1 MKKHLLIL
9 ASLVFGIGQ
18 LFADEAIFDASVLW
32 KKLGGTGIKAQTVTT
47 PYTWEESPGY
57 VKITFDGEGT
67 QTVNTTYIPFSKGKS
82 FTVAGTT
89 TGTTI
94 SKITFTINQKIQA
107 DFVGAASGIYSADT
121 DTGIGTWIPEDGTTP
136 SSVTFTTTNSFQV
149 KTITVEYTPDENFT
163 PDVPATGFEE
173 PFEATPV
180 DNLASYSG
188 NAPYIYDKASMKFYA
203 LNNLGEYEEYGVV
216 TEVNTLKVA
225 GNGITEIEYIK
236 TNTSMA
242 TIPYINLNYIP
253 KKNTRAVCTLE
264 ALEGGDWK
272 AAYGCGYF
280 QDGWKDRFCF
290 FTTNATINLG
300 GETGNKDAM
309 RYGKKIVTEMDAA
322 TGLMNIYEADGTT
335 LIGTITDSPKEADC
349 KTSLYVFAQNKDV
362 PGGEKI
368 TDCYNP
374 FITLYGLDLYEGD
387 TKVMELVPAI
397 DGEGN
402 GGLKDKLTGTFYGP
416 ANNGNFE
423 LSSDGQAAAGQA
435 GITAYEGKIV
445 IFEGHEYEYFNGS
458 WVDRGQMV
466 YQSVSEV
473 GTDYRNLSNW
483 SYPGSDYDAT
493 FGVNNFDG
501 TTNTLSPYVGN
512 GGWEPLTYKL
522 TGLTKGES
530 YRVSFNYTG
539 NAWYSWSSYTTLP
552 FFVLDYESLPWNDF
566 NNPDQALAYTAMPN
580 TETSNQPYY
589 VDFIANHSYA
599 LMCIQFGVVDDG
611 SHPITTDDP
620 NQKWKEAYGAFA
632 FSFGDIKVEKRV
644 LPQPYNAIDWADPVK
659 YTLLEYIENVSAPR
673 ERAFTLPYNPVTA
686 TQIDAKFMVYDTS
699 TGWCGIFCG
708 RNHGAGSGISLY
720 MNGNDRAHFGYFTGG
735 TTGGGDNFAPFSLN
749 TDYEVS
755 ADVTKLVV
763 NGETYNTG
771 NTVTNPTT
779 RNLSLFANPENDNP
793 MRGRFYYCTISEAG
807 EKVYDFKPAMRHD
820 GVFGFYDKASRTFVL
835 PAQGGNLDGYSYK
848 KHADQANVTYKK
860 DTRIVSVGSTGKFLP
875 EVQNLDG
882 ATFTWT
888 SSDDAIATVAADG
901 TVTGVAAGKVTIT
914 VTTDADQG
922 WTASYE
928 LTVSEP
934 DYKRVDANNVRYAI
948 VTGGTGW
955 NDSPL
960 SALLDNDATTKFGC
974 SNTSDAWAIIIASEP
989 VAVKQYSFVTGADTY
1004 NYPARNPR
1012 SWKLE
1017 GSNDNQTWTL
1027 IDEHND
1033 FDAYKIHSVNKQEFE
1048 FPVNGTETFKF
1059 FKFSATSTG
1068 DGFQLGEFWINEQ
1081 THAWGE
1087 PTETASTCTVPGKKV
1102 WECTTSKVL
1111 KTETLPLAEH
1121 EYENGACACGAKASE
1136 VVLLP
1141 NGQDNAYAIKFRH
1154 QAGVSDN
1161 EFKDI
1166 EAGWNEAD
1174 FDDSNWDELMMPI
1187 GGMGYDGGARNG
1199 AKFNTIWFN
1208 EYNTYWFR
1216 RPFTIENPAAITK
1229 LTVKALHDDDYAIF
1243 VNGTKVFARTGWT
1256 DGTNWEVTEVDPSL
1270 LVAGQNVLAVY
1281 VEQNFGGAYCDFSL
1295 EANVGAKVTVSDAGY
1310 ATFVA
1315 PVDVDFTGSEVTPK
1329 AATFD
1334 GTYVQLADVTTVPA
1348 GTAVVVKAAEGT
1360 YTVPATTDAVLG
1372 ATNELI
1378 AATADVTADGTQ
1390 YILAKQDDEVGFA
1403 QATSGTIAA
1412 GKGYLKFTTA
1422 VKAFYPF
1429 AGNDATGIS
1438 GIEAINGDAPIYNV
1452 AGQRLGKMQKG
1463 INIVGG
1469 KKVLK

>member
-18 LFADEAIFDASVLW
+18 LFAEADPVTFSFSDLAASLPEGNKQIEV
-32 KKLGGTGIKAQTVTT
+32 
-47 PYTWEESPGY
+47 PYTWTVSPGH
-57 VKITFDGEGT
+57 VSATIAKLDGTEGT
-67 QTVNTTYIPFSKGKS
+67 LRIATKTNLKGHTLTVTVAGEKGELNEVNFTGTSATLVNVTVNTGTY
-82 FTVAGTT
+82 T
-89 TGTTI
+89 TGTGTSTWES
-94 SKITFTINQKIQA
+94 SK
-107 DFVGAASGIYSADT
+107 
-121 DTGIGTWIPEDGTTP
+121 GTK
-136 SSVTFTTTNSFQV
+136 SVTFTTTDNF
-149 KTITVEYTPDENFT
+149 TIQKFEVGYTPDESYT
-163 PDVPATGFEE
+163 PDVPVTGFEE

-188 NAPYIYDKASMKFYA
+188 SAPYIYDKASMKFYA

-290 FTTNATINLG
+290 FTTNAAINLG
-300 GETGNKDAM
+300 DEVVDKSQM
-309 RYGKKIVTEMDAA
+309 RYGEKIVTVLDAA
-322 TGLMNIYEADGTT
+322 AGKMDIYEADGTT
-335 LIGTITDSPKEADC
+335 LIGRITDSPKEADC

-483 SYPGSDYDAT
+483 SYPGSEYDAT

-501 TTNTLSPYVGN
+501 TTNTLSPYEGN
-512 GGWEPLTYKL
+512 GGWEPLSYKL

-552 FFVLDYESLPWNDF
+552 FFVLDYESMPWNDF
-566 NNPDQALAYTAMPN
+566 NDPGQALAYTAMPN

-589 VDFIANHSYA
+589 VDFKANHSYA

-686 TQIDAKFMVYDTS
+686 TQIDTKFMVYDTS
-699 TGWCGIFCG
+699 TGWCGIFSG
-708 RNHGAGSGISLY
+708 RNKDNAQTGISLY
-720 MNGNDRAHFGYFTGG
+720 MNGNDRAHFGYFAGDMGG
-735 TTGGGDNFAPFSLN
+735 SGDNFAPFSLN

-763 NGETYNTG
+763 NGETYYTG
-771 NTVTNPTT
+771 KTVTNATT
-779 RNLSLFANPENDNP
+779 RNLSLFANPEWDNA

-848 KHADQANVTYKK
+848 KLADQAYVTYNK
-860 DTRIVSVGSTGKFLP
+860 DTRIVIVGSTGKFLP

-882 ATFTWT
+882 ATYTWT
-888 SSDDAIATVAADG
+888 SSNEAIATVAADG
-901 TVTGVAAGKVTIT
+901 SVTGVAAGKVTIT
-914 VTTDADQG
+914 ATTDADQG

-934 DYKRVDANNVRYAI
+934 DYKRVDANNVGYAI

-955 NDSPL
+955 GDSPL

-974 SNTSDAWAIIIASEP
+974 SGAGDAWAIIIASEP

-1087 PTETASTCTVPGKKV
+1087 PTETASTCTAPGKKV

-1121 EYENGACACGAKASE
+1121 AYENGVCTICSAKASE

-1216 RPFTIENPAAITK
+1216 RTFWIDNPSTITK

-1270 LVAGQNVLAVY
+1270 LVAGKNVLAVY

-1372 ATNELI
+1372 AKNELI
-1378 AATADVTADGTQ
+1378 AATADITADGTQ
-1390 YILAKQDDEVGFA
+1390 YILAKQDDKVGFA

-1412 GKGYLKFTTA
+1412 GKGYLQFTTA

-1438 GIEAINGDAPIYNV
+1438 GIEAINGDAPIYNI

>member
-18 LFADEAIFDASVLW
+18 LFAD
-32 KKLGGTGIKAQTVTT
+32 TVTFSAASLYDGLPLDPSGST
-47 PYTWEESPGY
+47 KQIELPYTWNQDPYY
-57 VKITFDGEGT
+57 V
-67 QTVNTTYIPFSKGKS
+67 TVNIANAEGSTGSPSVNASFVKFTKAHT
-82 FTVAGTT
+82 FTVSVGGAGTIQNIT
-89 TGTTI
+89 ITSTKPQMLNNVVAPKDGTLSSGVWTPDETI
-94 SKITFTINQKIQA
+94 SSATFSLKGS
-107 DFVGAASGIYSADT
+107 F
-121 DTGIGTWIPEDGTTP
+121 EL
-136 SSVTFTTTNSFQV
+136 SS
-149 KTITVEYTPDENFT
+149 ITVEYTPDKDYT

-173 PFEATPV
+173 PFEATPI

-188 NAPYIYDKASMKFYA
+188 SAPYIYDKASMKFYA

-242 TIPYINLNYIP
+242 TIPYIDLNYIP

-264 ALEGGDWK
+264 ALEGDDWK
-272 AAYGCGYF
+272 AAYGCGYW

-290 FTTNATINLG
+290 FTTNAAINLG
-300 GETGNKDAM
+300 DEVVDKSQM
-309 RYGKKIVTEMDAA
+309 RYGEKIVTVLDAA
-322 TGLMNIYEADGTT
+322 AGKMDIYEADGTT
-335 LIGTITDSPKEADC
+335 LIGTITDRPKDADC

-362 PGGEKI
+362 PGGEKN

-374 FITLYGLDLYEGD
+374 FITLYGLDLYEGE

-416 ANNGNFE
+416 ANNGKFE
-423 LSSDGQAAAGQA
+423 LSSDGQTAAGQA

-483 SYPGSDYDAT
+483 SYPGSAYDAT

-566 NNPDQALAYTAMPN
+566 NNPGQALAYTAMPD

-589 VDFIANHSYA
+589 VDFKANHSYA

-611 SHPITTDDP
+611 AHGNGEGGNDKAKNWP
-620 NQKWKEAYGAFA
+620 NPFA

-686 TQIDAKFMVYDTS
+686 TQIDTKFMVYDTS

-720 MNGNDRAHFGYFTGG
+720 MNGNKQNFGYFTGG

-763 NGETYNTG
+763 NGETYYTG

-820 GVFGFYDKASRTFVL
+820 GVFGFYDKASRIFVL
-835 PAQGGNLDGYSYK
+835 PAQGGKLDGYSYK
-848 KHADQANVTYKK
+848 KLADKAYMTYTKE
-860 DTRIVSVGSTGKFLP
+860 TRIVMVGSTAQFLP
-875 EVQNLDG
+875 DVQNLDG
-882 ATFTWT
+882 ATFTW
-888 SSDDAIATVAADG
+888 SSADENIATVAADG

-922 WTASYE
+922 WTANYE

-934 DYKRVDANNVRYAI
+934 EYKRFDANNVGYAI

-955 NDSPL
+955 GDSPL

-974 SNTSDAWAIIIASEP
+974 SGSGDAWAIIIASEP
-989 VAVKQYSFVTGADTY
+989 VAVQQYSFVTGSDTY
-1004 NYPARNPR
+1004 AYPGRTPR
-1012 SWKLE
+1012 SWKIE
-1017 GSNDNQTWTL
+1017 GSNDNQTWTV
-1027 IDEHND
+1027 IDEQVQN
-1033 FDAYKIHSVNKQEFE
+1033 YKAKTSNKEEFV
-1048 FPVNGTETFKF
+1048 FNVNGTETYKF
-1059 FKFSATSTG
+1059 FKFSAW
-1068 DGFQLGEFWINEQ
+1068 DFDNGFQLGEFWINEQ

-1121 EYENGACACGAKASE
+1121 AYENGACACGAKVSAP
-1136 VVLLP
+1136 VILA
-1141 NGQDNAYAIKFRH
+1141 NGATTPFTAKFRH
-1154 QAGVSDN
+1154 MLGTEN
-1161 EFKDI
+1161 EVEI
-1166 EAGWNEAD
+1166 EAGWNTAD
-1174 FDDSNWDELMMPI
+1174 FDDSDWDELLLPI
-1187 GGMGYDGGARNG
+1187 GTYGPYKTRWIA
-1199 AKFNTIWFN
+1199 
-1208 EYNTYWFR
+1208 EYNTFWFR
-1216 RPFTIENPAAITK
+1216 RPFYIDNPAAITK
-1229 LTVKALHDDDYAIF
+1229 LTLKAVHDDDYRIF
-1243 VNGTKVFARTGWT
+1243 VNGVQVTEELGWT
-1256 DGTNWEVTEVDPSL
+1256 GNENDWRVINVDPSL
-1270 LVAGQNVLAVY
+1270 LVAGKNVLAVY
-1281 VEQNFGGAYCDFSL
+1281 IEQNFGGAYCDFSL
-1295 EANVGAKVTVSDAGY
+1295 EANVGATVEVSDAGY

-1329 AATFD
+1329 AATFE

-1348 GTAVVVKAAEGT
+1348 GTAVVVKAAEGK
-1360 YTVPATTDAVLG
+1360 YTVPATTNAVLG
-1372 ATNELI
+1372 AENELI

-1403 QATSGTIAA
+1403 KATTGSTIAA
-1412 GKGYLKFTTA
+1412 GKGYLQFTTA